1 MAKSGT
7 YPSWGMWRAQASGTV
22 GSGKRKSGPR
32 TMLTKLITILL
43 LPVVLLLAV
52 VADILG
58 FEINEGL

>member
-1 MAKSGT
+1 
-7 YPSWGMWRAQASGTV
+7 
-22 GSGKRKSGPR
+22 
-32 TMLTKLITILL
+32 MLTKLITILL